1 MDKSLQNRYLRNKD
15 LIDQSKL
22 KDITVIGAGGIG
34 SALLQNA
41 TIMGFSPINLWDD
54 DTLEEHNLS
63 TTSWPQ
69 EFIGK
74 TKVEAAFK
82 TCSKLNDVNLIP
94 HEAKWRTAYPL
105 SNKVFLTP
113 DNMEVRKAVYDQWV
127 KMPDREF
134 LVDMRMGALG
144 VEIITVTRENDYFME
159 SWQPSNSIPDES
171 CTAKHTIFC
180 GSLAAS
186 FGLSQAFNVLQN
198 RPYYAYIWGSLSPV
212 SFRREHLVKNQL
224 KQVA

>member
-1 MDKSLQNRYLRNKD
+1 MDKHSHNRYLRNKD

-22 KDITVIGAGGIG
+22 KNVTVIGAGGIG

-41 TIMGFSPINLWDD
+41 TIMGFSPITVWDD

-63 TTSWPQ
+63 TTLWPQ
-69 EFIGK
+69 EYIGK
-74 TKVEAAFK
+74 SKVEAAFK
-82 TCSKLNDVNLIP
+82 TCSQLNDVNLIP
-94 HEAKWRTAYPL
+94 RDVKWRTTYPL
-105 SNKVFLTP
+105 SRKVFLTP
-113 DNMEVRKAVYDQWV
+113 DNMEVRKAVYEQWV
-127 KMPDREF
+127 KLPDREF
-134 LVDMRMGALG
+134 LIDMRMGALG
-144 VEIITVTRENDYFME
+144 LEVITVTRESDYFME
-159 SWQPSNSIPDES
+159 SWQSSSSIPDES

-212 SFRREHLVKNQL
+212 SFRREHLIQNQL